1 MHKLLPPQYS
11 WLMGVPWPPMLGVAI
26 NEFGLV
32 EGEGD
37 ANNPII
43 LGWAREAAEA
53 GAGAWLEAFYV
64 QDSVPWCGLFM
75 AMCAARAGY
84 GVQPDCLSARGWM
97 DWGDKTVEPGLGDV
111 LVFWRGRPD
120 GSNGHVG
127 LYIGEDA
134 DCFHVLGGNQG
145 DAVSIVR
152 IAKSRLLGARRWPGG
167 PKAPMVPLAAA
178 GGAISE
184 NEA

>member
-1 MHKLLPPQYS
+1 MHKLLPLQYS

-97 DWGDKTVEPGLGDV
+97 DWGDKTFEPGLGDV

-152 IAKSRLLGARRWPGG
+152 IAKSRLLGARQWPGV
-167 PKAPMVPLAAA
+167 ARVPPVTLAAS
-178 GGAISE
+178 GGPISE